1 MSLTM
6 PPGPLAGRLPE
17 TVNYRIDGPAHQL
30 HCHDF
35 PRRVRARFGGE
46 TVLDTVHGRLLHE
59 TGLLPV
65 LYAPAADFQAG
76 LLEQT
81 QHTTH
86 CPFKGDA
93 SYWTVRAGDRIAENA
108 VWGYQDPGSQAA
120 WLRGYLACYWEAME
134 VWYDEDEQV
143 YGHLRDP
150 YHRVDVRASSR
161 PVRVL
166 LGGEVIAETAQP
178 RVLSETGLANRWYLP
193 PAAIPPGLLQPS
205 ETRSVC
211 PYKGAAAYWSLQVG
225 GELLADA
232 AWSYPDP
239 LEDAAKVRDHVCFSH
254 DALTVEVGPPGPG

>member
-6 PPGPLAGRLPE
+6 PPGPLAGHLPE

-30 HCHDF
+30 HCHEF

-46 TVLDTVHGRLLHE
+46 TLLDTVRGRLLHE

-65 LYAPAADFQAG
+65 LYVPAEDVRTG

-81 QHTTH
+81 QHRTH

-93 SYWTVRAGDRIAENA
+93 SYWSVRAGDRIAENA
-108 VWGYQDPGSQAA
+108 VWAYQEPRPEVS

-134 VWYDEDEQV
+134 AWYDEDEQV
-143 YGHLRDP
+143 FGHLRDP

-161 PVRVL
+161 QVRVL
-166 LGGEVIAETAQP
+166 AGGEVIAETGQP
-178 RVLSETGLANRWYLP
+178 RVLSETGLPNRWYV
-193 PAAIPPGLLQPS
+193 PAADVRREVLQPS
-205 ETRSVC
+205 ETRTVC
-211 PYKGAAAYWSLQVG
+211 PYKGTAAYWSVQLG

-239 LEDAAKVRDHVCFSH
+239 LEGAGKIRDYLCFSH
-254 DALTVEVGPPGPG
+254 DGVTVDVGPPGQG